1 MNAWYRRLLYLAAA
15 LALTV
20 VVLGAWVRLTDAG
33 LGCPDWP
40 GCYGQLTVPDEAH
53 EHAAAA
59 EAFPDR
65 PLDAGKA
72 WHEMIHRYVATT
84 LGFTIVLIAG
94 LALANRR
101 DPRQPVLLPLIL
113 LGTVIVQGLL
123 GMWTVTLLVKPLIV
137 VLHLFG
143 GLSTLGLAFWL
154 ILEARRQR
162 AVSAPRVER
171 RVFGPALLALVVLVC
186 QIALGGWTSSNYAA
200 LACPDLPQ
208 CLGQWWPGQADFSE
222 AFVLWR
228 GLGVNYEGGVLD
240 AAARVAIHLTHR
252 LGALITLVVMIVV
265 GGRSTRRD
273 LYPTPIVVAGWLVI
287 AAVSLQ
293 MTLGASTVWFGV
305 PLWVATAHNGG
316 AALLLLSVINLNHA
330 ASFRGIGKLRGG

>member
-1 MNAWYRRLLYLAAA
+1 MYDAYRRLLYVAAA
-15 LALTV
+15 LAFTV

-40 GCYGQLTVPDEAH
+40 GCYGQLTVPNEAH
-53 EHAAAA
+53 EHAAAR

-65 PLDAGKA
+65 TIDERKA

-84 LGFTIVLIAG
+84 LGFVIVLIAG
-94 LALANRR
+94 LAVANRH
-101 DPRQPVLLPLIL
+101 DARQPVGLPVLLLA
-113 LGTVIVQGLL
+113 TVIFQGLL

-137 VLHLFG
+137 VAHLIG

-171 RVFGPALLALVVLVC
+171 RMFAPALLALVVLAC
-186 QIALGGWTSSNYAA
+186 QISLGGWTSSNYAA
-200 LACPDLPQ
+200 LACPDLPG
-208 CLGQWWPGQADFSE
+208 CLGQWWPGQADFRE

-240 AAARVAIHLTHR
+240 AAARVAIHVTHR
-252 LGALITLVVMIVV
+252 LGALVTLVVMIVV
-265 GGRSTRRD
+265 GGRATRRRFHA
-273 LYPTPIVVAGWLVI
+273 PPVVAAGWLVLG
-287 AAVSLQ
+287 AVSLQ
-293 MTLGASTVWFGV
+293 MLLGVSAVWFGL
-305 PLWVATAHNGG
+305 PLWVATAHNAG
-316 AALLLLSVINLNHA
+316 AALLLLAVINLNHA
-330 ASFRGIGKLRGG
+330 ASFRGGGVFAGS

>member
-1 MNAWYRRLLYLAAA
+1 MKTWYQRLLYVAA
-15 LALTV
+15 LLAITV

-40 GCYGQLTVPDEAH
+40 GCYGQLTVPDEDH
-53 EHAAAA
+53 EHAAAR

-65 PLDAGKA
+65 PLNPAKA
-72 WHEMIHRYVATT
+72 WNEMIHRYAATT
-84 LGFTIVLIAG
+84 LGLAIVGIAG
-94 LALANRR
+94 LAFANRR
-101 DPRQPVLLPLIL
+101 DPRQPVVVPLIL
-113 LGTVIVQGLL
+113 LGTVIFQGLL

-137 VLHLFG
+137 VAHLLG
-143 GLSTLGLAFWL
+143 GLTTLGLSFWL
-154 ILEARRQR
+154 ILESSRQG
-162 AVSAPRVER
+162 AVSGPRAQR
-171 RVFGPALLALVVLVC
+171 QAFAPALVALVVLVC

-208 CLGQWWPGQADFSE
+208 CVGEWWPDQANFGE

-240 AAARVAIHLTHR
+240 AAARVAIHFTHR
-252 LGALITLVVMIVV
+252 LGALVALIVLIVV
-265 GGRSTRRD
+265 GGRATRRD
-273 LYPTPIVVAGWLVI
+273 IYPAPIRTAGWLVI

-293 MTLGASTVWFGV
+293 MLLGVSVVWFGL

-316 AALLLLSVINLNHA
+316 AALLLLAVINLNHV
-330 ASFRGIGKLRGG
+330 ASYRTVLSGR

>member
-1 MNAWYRRLLYLAAA
+1 MYAWYTRLLYLAAA

-53 EHAAAA
+53 EHEAARQ
-59 EAFPDR
+59 AFPDR
-65 PLDAGKA
+65 PLDARKA
-72 WHEMIHRYVATT
+72 RNEMIHRYVATT
-84 LGFTIVLIAG
+84 LGLSIMGIAG

-101 DPRQPVLLPLIL
+101 DPKQPVALPLL
-113 LGTVIVQGLL
+113 LLATVVFQGLL

-137 VLHLFG
+137 VAHLLG
-143 GLSTLGLAFWL
+143 GLSTLGLTFWL
-154 ILEARRQR
+154 ILEARRQPP
-162 AVSAPRVER
+162 VSAPRLVR
-171 RVFGPALLALVVLVC
+171 RTFVPALAALLVLIC

-200 LACPDLPQ
+200 LACPDLPG
-208 CLGQWWPGQADFSE
+208 CLGQLWPREADFTE

-240 AAARVAIHLTHR
+240 AEARVAIHLTHR
-252 LGALITLVVMIVV
+252 LGALITLCVLIVV
-265 GGRSTRRD
+265 GGRATRRHI
-273 LYPTPIVVAGWLVI
+273 YPAPVVVAGWLVI

-293 MTLGASTVWFGV
+293 MILGASAVWFGL

-316 AALLLLSVINLNHA
+316 AALLLLAVINLNHA
-330 ASFRGIGKLRGG
+330 ASYPRAAL

>member
-1 MNAWYRRLLYLAAA
+1 MYAWYQRLLFIAVILS
-15 LALTV
+15 LTV
-20 VVLGAWVRLTDAG
+20 IVLGAWVRLTDAG

-53 EHAAAA
+53 EHAAAM

-72 WHEMIHRYVATT
+72 RNEMIHRYVATT
-84 LGFTIVLIAG
+84 LGLTICGIAG
-94 LALANRR
+94 LAFANRR
-101 DPRQPVLLPLIL
+101 DPRQPLGLPLL
-113 LGTVIVQGLL
+113 LLATVVFQGLL

-137 VLHLFG
+137 VAHLLG

-154 ILEARRQR
+154 ILESRRPR
-162 AVSAPRVER
+162 AVSAPKPLRSA
-171 RVFGPALLALVVLVC
+171 FPPAVLALVVLVL

-208 CLGQWWPGQADFSE
+208 CLGQWWPEEADFDE

-240 AAARVAIHLTHR
+240 ASARVAIHLTHR
-252 LGALITLVVMIVV
+252 LGAFITLVVMIVV
-265 GGRSTRRD
+265 GGRATRRD
-273 LYPTPIVVAGWLVI
+273 RYPLPVVAAGWLVI

-293 MTLGASTVWFGV
+293 MTLGASTVWFGL

-316 AALLLLSVINLNHA
+316 AALLLLAVINLNHA
-330 ASFRGIGKLRGG
+330 ASFPETSGFRRA

>member
-1 MNAWYRRLLYLAAA
+1 MYAWYQRLLYLAAA

-59 EAFPDR
+59 AAFPDR
-65 PLDAGKA
+65 PVNEGKA

-84 LGFTIVLIAG
+84 LGFTIVCIAG
-94 LALANRR
+94 LALGNRR
-101 DPRQPVLLPLIL
+101 DPKQPVGLPLLL
-113 LGTVIVQGLL
+113 LGTVVVQGLL
-123 GMWTVTLLVKPLIV
+123 GMLTVTLLVKPLIV
-137 VLHLFG
+137 VAHLFG

-162 AVSAPRVER
+162 AFSAPQVAR
-171 RVFGPALLALVVLVC
+171 RAFGPAVLALVVLLL

-200 LACPDLPQ
+200 MACPDLPG
-208 CLGQWWPGQADFSE
+208 CLGQWWPAQADWSE

-228 GLGVNYEGGVLD
+228 GLGINYEGGVLD
-240 AAARVAIHLTHR
+240 AAARVAIHFTHR
-252 LGALITLVVMIVV
+252 LGALTTLIVMIIV
-265 GGRSTRRD
+265 GGRATRRD
-273 LYPTPIVVAGWLVI
+273 LYPPPVVLAGWLVLG
-287 AAVSLQ
+287 AVSLQ
-293 MTLGASTVWFGV
+293 VILGASVVWFGL

-330 ASFRGIGKLRGG
+330 ASFRDGRLRG

>member
-1 MNAWYRRLLYLAAA
+1 MYVWYRRLLYVAAA
-15 LALTV
+15 LAFTV

-59 EAFPDR
+59 EAFPGR
-65 PLDAGKA
+65 PLDEGKA

-84 LGFTIVLIAG
+84 LGIVIVGIAG

-101 DPRQPVLLPLIL
+101 DPKQPVGLPLLL

-137 VLHLFG
+137 VAHLLG
-143 GLSTLGLAFWL
+143 GLSTMGLAFWL
-154 ILEARRQR
+154 ILEARRRQ
-162 AVSAPRVER
+162 AFSAPRVPR
-171 RVFGPALLALVVLVC
+171 AVFGPALFALAVLLC

-200 LACPDLPQ
+200 LACPDLPT
-208 CLGQWWPGQADFSE
+208 CTGQWWPDQANFSE

-228 GLGVNYEGGVLD
+228 GLGINYEGGVLD
-240 AAARVAIHLTHR
+240 AAARVAIHFTHR
-252 LGALITLVVMIVV
+252 LGAVVTLLVMIVV
-265 GGRSTRRD
+265 GGRATRRRF
-273 LYPTPIVVAGWLVI
+273 YPAPVSFAGWLVLG
-287 AAVSLQ
+287 AVSLQ
-293 MTLGASTVWFGV
+293 VLLGASAVWFGL
-305 PLWVATAHNGG
+305 PLWLATAHNAG

-330 ASFRGIGKLRGG
+330 ASFRGLGALGRA

>member
-1 MNAWYRRLLYLAAA
+1 MYTWYQRFLNLAAA

-40 GCYGQLTVPDEAH
+40 GCYGHLTVPDEAH
-53 EHAAAA
+53 EHEAAR
-59 EAFPDR
+59 EAFPDK
-65 PLDAGKA
+65 PLDAQKA

-84 LGFTIVLIAG
+84 LGLSICAIAG
-94 LALANRR
+94 LAFADRR
-101 DPRQPVLLPLIL
+101 DPKQPVGLPLL
-113 LGTVIVQGLL
+113 LLATVIFQGLL

-137 VLHLFG
+137 VAHLLG
-143 GLSTLGLAFWL
+143 GLTTLGLTFWL

-162 AVSAPRVER
+162 AFSAPRVQR
-171 RVFGPALLALVVLVC
+171 QGYAPALLALAVLVV
-186 QIALGGWTSSNYAA
+186 QISLGGWTSSNYAA
-200 LACPDLPQ
+200 LACPDLPG
-208 CLGQWWPGQADFSE
+208 CLGQLWPQEAEFGE

-228 GLGVNYEGGVLD
+228 GLGINYEGGVLD

-252 LGALITLVVMIVV
+252 LGALITLVVMIGVAGRVIRRGSQPAAVV
-265 GGRSTRRD
+265 T
-273 LYPTPIVVAGWLVI
+273 AGWLVI

-293 MTLGASTVWFGV
+293 MILGLSTVWFGL

-330 ASFRGIGKLRGG
+330 ASFRDFRTIGRR

>member
-1 MNAWYRRLLYLAAA
+1 MYAWYRRLLYLAAA

-40 GCYGQLTVPDEAH
+40 GCYGQLTVPDEDH
-53 EHAAAA
+53 EHAAAQA
-59 EAFPDR
+59 AFPGR
-65 PLDAGKA
+65 PLDPDKA

-84 LGFTIVLIAG
+84 LGLTIVLIAG

-101 DPRQPVLLPLIL
+101 DPKQPVGLPLLL
-113 LGTVIVQGLL
+113 LGTVVVQGLL

-137 VLHLFG
+137 VAHLLG
-143 GLSTLGLAFWL
+143 GLSTLALAFWL
-154 ILEARRQR
+154 ILDGGRQR

-208 CLGQWWPGQADFSE
+208 CLGQWWPQQADFRE

-240 AAARVAIHLTHR
+240 AAARVAIHVTHR
-252 LGALITLVVMIVV
+252 LGALITLIVMIIV
-265 GGRSTRRD
+265 GGRATRRA
-273 LYPTPIVVAGWLVI
+273 LYATPVVVAGWLVI

-316 AALLLLSVINLNHA
+316 AALLLLAVINLNHA
-330 ASFRGIGKLRGG
+330 ASYRDSRPL